1 MFVFVLTV
9 LLGSGEV
16 KGHTDS
22 RITVV
27 HPCLKDISCIRVY
40 VCVCEFECVTPE
52 SVLVPTSVCM

>member
-22 RITVV
+22 RITV
-27 HPCLKDISCIRVY
+27 S
-40 VCVCEFECVTPE
+40 
-52 SVLVPTSVCM
+52 PTKE